1 MLKTLDLLF
10 GIITINIILFPANL
24 SISIYAQDTQYYYN
38 TKENNSSHLNELK
51 IIKAILNQSNKMSY
65 SSTNC

>member
-1 MLKTLDLLF
+1 MLKTLELLF
-10 GIITINIILFPANL
+10 GIIAINIILFPANL

-51 IIKAILNQSNKMSY
+51 IIKAILNQSNKTSY